1 MQSKKFFK
9 SNSLFNKL
17 LFGLKKNSSRKN
29 YTAVNKESAVSS
41 DNKNLSAIR
50 NVVNTT
56 EIVRLTFN
64 SIIDEQ
70 AKQVYTLEKILK
82 ELKDKT
88 KEKTENKSELP
99 DIPNIRPES
108 SPKSTPKST
117 SESSKPKIG
126 RAHV

>member
-50 NVVNTT
+50 NVIDTT

-64 SIIDEQ
+64 SVIDEQ
-70 AKQVYTLEKILK
+70 AKQVYILEKILYK
-82 ELKDKT
+82 ICNKKMLQDFVTLFGNGELYI
-88 KEKTENKSELP
+88 NKKLLM
-99 DIPNIRPES
+99 I
-108 SPKSTPKST
+108 
-117 SESSKPKIG
+117 
-126 RAHV
+126 AQ